1 MRGRGRWRGGLLAAV
16 FVLGVGALTGAGL
29 DPALPSSA
37 PAAPRTPSVPVA
49 PGAARGTSVDAVA
62 GASVDAANVDAAV
75 VDPQSLGAAG
85 AEAEVAASAQAVTSA
100 AGAVDAIAEQAGIWI
115 GVAVLDRVT
124 GQMAVGAEG
133 ATPIAAASLTKL
145 YTVVDVVNRAATGE
159 IALTEDDQRWILRA
173 LTASDDG
180 AMNALWSRFGGAAT
194 VTGAAAAAGL
204 QDSRPPSD
212 PSQWGEAMASARDL
226 VALYDYVLAEMQ
238 PTDRD
243 LVMDALTASP
253 DVAAD
258 GFHQD
263 FGLLAP
269 PRPPGVAAKQGWMW
283 WGPTFY
289 LHSAGTLGPGDRYV
303 VAIESTS
310 RSSALGR
317 ATVNRAAAAAALA
330 IR

>member
-16 FVLGVGALTGAGL
+16 FVVGVVALTGAGRN
-29 DPALPSSA
+29 PAALPPSV
-37 PAAPRTPSVPVA
+37 AATPLTPSVPVA
-49 PGAARGTSVDAVA
+49 PGAAGGTAVDAVA
-62 GASVDAANVDAAV
+62 SAV
-75 VDPQSLGAAG
+75 VDGQALTAG

-124 GQMAVGAEG
+124 GQIAVGAEG

-145 YTVVDVVNRAATGE
+145 YTVVDVLNRAAAGE

-194 VTGAAAAAGL
+194 VAGAAAAAGL

-212 PSQWGEAMASARDL
+212 PSQWGEAMVSARDL

-238 PTDRD
+238 PADRD
-243 LVMDALTASP
+243 LVMEALTASP

-269 PRPPGVAAKQGWMW
+269 ARPPGVAAKQGWMW

-289 LHSAGTLGPGDRYV
+289 LHSAGTLGPDDRYV

-330 IR
+330 LR

>member
-1 MRGRGRWRGGLLAAV
+1 V
-16 FVLGVGALTGAGL
+16 FVLGVAALTGAGL
-29 DPALPSSA
+29 KPAAPPSSA
-37 PAAPRTPSVPVA
+37 ATAPRTPSVPVA
-49 PGAARGTSVDAVA
+49 RGASGGTIVDAVA
-62 GASVDAANVDAAV
+62 SAYIDAQASAA
-75 VDPQSLGAAG
+75 
-85 AEAEVAASAQAVTSA
+85 AEAEAEAAEVAASAQAVTSA

-124 GQMAVGAEG
+124 GQIAVGAEG

-145 YTVVDVVNRAATGE
+145 YTVVDVLNRAATGQ

-204 QDSRPPSD
+204 QDSGPPSD
-212 PSQWGEAMASARDL
+212 PSQWGEAMVSARDL
-226 VALYDYVLAEMQ
+226 VALYDDVLAGMQ
-238 PTDRD
+238 PADRD

-258 GFHQD
+258 GCHQD

-289 LHSAGTLGPGDRYV
+289 LHSAGTLGPDDRYV

-317 ATVNRAAAAAALA
+317 ATVNRAAAAAGFTL
-330 IR
+330 R

>member
-1 MRGRGRWRGGLLAAV
+1 M
-16 FVLGVGALTGAGL
+16 
-29 DPALPSSA
+29 
-37 PAAPRTPSVPVA
+37 
-49 PGAARGTSVDAVA
+49 DAVA
-62 GASVDAANVDAAV
+62 GADVDSADVDSAYVEAAHVDAAV
-75 VDPQSLGAAG
+75 VDGQALALAG
-85 AEAEVAASAQAVTSA
+85 AEAEVAASAQAVSSA
-100 AGAVDAIAEQAGIWI
+100 VGAVDAIAEQAGIWI

-124 GQMAVGAEG
+124 GQIAVGAEG

-145 YTVVDVVNRAATGE
+145 YTVVDVLNRAATGE

-194 VTGAAAAAGL
+194 VAGAAAAAGL

-212 PSQWGEAMASARDL
+212 ASQWGEAIVSARDL

-238 PTDRD
+238 PADRD

-263 FGLLAP
+263 FSLLAP

-283 WGPTFY
+283 WGRTFY
-289 LHSAGTLGPGDRYV
+289 LHSAGTLGPDDRYV

-330 IR
+330 LR